1 VSSSTAG
8 TEEVQKSFPDCSE
21 LQLHRREMGGCPV
34 YQVAGC
40 KDEGFQKDSS
50 KMLQRTGTVLEN
62 ANKQCHNGAVSK
74 RYRFFSQLKKE
85 KNKCKVMYDG
95 VVWKGSRNVTHRGRI
110 CHFLIL
116 SLFFSISSQNPAKCL
131 SIFINN

>member
-1 VSSSTAG
+1 MTQDPVNMIASWKESQPLDDDEAPPVSSSTAG

-95 VVWKGSRNVTHRGRI
+95 VV
-110 CHFLIL
+110 
-116 SLFFSISSQNPAKCL
+116 
-131 SIFINN
+131 